1 VEYAE
6 LADHVGEGFIL
17 AGTPV
22 TLTTATPSGVGGSLV
37 FEGPLD
43 RPLDQA
49 TYEIVHP
56 DLGDGVLFLVPVGV
70 TATGRVYEA
79 VFN

>member
-1 VEYAE
+1 MEFAQ
-6 LADHVGEGFIL
+6 LAAHVGEEFTL
-17 AGTPV
+17 AGVPV
-22 TLTTATPSGVGGSLV
+22 TLTTATPAGAGGSLV

-49 TYEIVHP
+49 THEIAHP
-56 DLGDGVLFLVPVGV
+56 VLGDGLLFVVPVGAGASAR
-70 TATGRVYEA
+70 TYEA